1 MLLLLNI
8 DSRENHVALQYEH
21 LTFLVNRCAS
31 TGSEGFCSDKV
42 CAGIHDAEECQ
53 DHNSGGLSCSW
64 STVVNSAPGRCTVA
78 GYALPCNMLSGA
90 DQCASGGGGG
100 GGGSS
105 GGGQTRECI
114 WNADYYMCQD
124 KSVLDRECHTFTP
137 ATCPITDG
145 SKCEVVVRAA
155 SGYRVCQVKKALEPA
170 TPPPTNGAG
179 DGTGNEDLS
188 KCSAADYDAVSAKL
202 EVAGEECIIV
212 GMRRSERAGV
222 RGMQARAV
230 DGGDGT
236 QTAAESDASVEQL
249 ECLAYFLSRTPNP
262 TTVAQ
267 ACPCLW
273 FHATEVQPWNDSWMK
288 VKG

>member
-1 MLLLLNI
+1 MPHFYTSNLP
-8 DSRENHVALQYEH
+8 NH
-21 LTFLVNRCAS
+21 
-31 TGSEGFCSDKV
+31 
-42 CAGIHDAEECQ
+42 
-53 DHNSGGLSCSW
+53 
-64 STVVNSAPGRCTVA
+64 GRQQVRGCR
-78 GYALPCNMLSGA
+78 
-90 DQCASGGGGG
+90 
-100 GGGSS
+100 SS
-105 GGGQTRECI
+105 GFRLQGLPGEEG
-114 WNADYYMCQD
+114 A
-124 KSVLDRECHTFTP
+124 
-137 ATCPITDG
+137 
-145 SKCEVVVRAA
+145 RARHA
-155 SGYRVCQVKKALEPA
+155 
-170 TPPPTNGAG
+170 PPPTNGAG

-222 RGMQARAV
+222 RGRQARAV

-288 VKG
+288 VKC

>member
-1 MLLLLNI
+1 MWPPFPPAYSSIALHLGALSAHSPLQHTGVLLLLNI

-90 DQCASGGGGG
+90 DQCASGGGSG

-155 SGYRVCQVKKALEPA
+155 SGYRVCQVKKALEPRH
-170 TPPPTNGAG
+170 
-179 DGTGNEDLS
+179 
-188 KCSAADYDAVSAKL
+188 AAANQ
-202 EVAGEECIIV
+202 
-212 GMRRSERAGV
+212 RRWRWH
-222 RGMQARAV
+222 RQR
-230 DGGDGT
+230 
-236 QTAAESDASVEQL
+236 
-249 ECLAYFLSRTPNP
+249 RP
-262 TTVAQ
+262 
-267 ACPCLW
+267 
-273 FHATEVQPWNDSWMK
+273 
-288 VKG
+288 